1 MKSNI
6 IPVAGDNAQCPT
18 HRTEI
23 LAATKSRAIEVARSL
38 QRPWA
43 TASELSLFIG
53 FKPQEIDQALQD
65 ALLPVVRLDG
75 ERAFLILPG
84 RPSPDFQL
92 VADFSPSATARG
104 FHAFVVST
112 LSTDGSGLPLAA
124 DREAA

>member
-1 MKSNI
+1 MTNI
-6 IPVAGDNAQCPT
+6 IPIAGDDAPSPT

-23 LAATKSRAIEVARSL
+23 LAATRSRAIEVARSV
-38 QRPWA
+38 QRPWV

-84 RPSPDFQL
+84 RPSPAFQL
-92 VADFSPSATARG
+92 VSEFSPSATARG
-104 FHAFVVST
+104 FHAFVVGT
-112 LSTDGSGLPLAA
+112 LSTEGEGSPLAA
-124 DREAA
+124 HRKAA